1 MSTTTT
7 AQQYVKLRMEDRV
20 AVVTIDH
27 APVNA
32 LSSAVM
38 SELAATIDQ
47 LGADDNVKAIVITGN
62 GMAFVAGADIN
73 EIAAIDSPTKAKD
86 LVSGGQSVFSKIEN
100 LKKPVIAAING
111 VALGGGLELALACH
125 IRIASDRAK
134 LGLVEINLGIMPG
147 FGGTVRLPRVV
158 GWAKATEMI
167 LTAETVSAQ
176 DAYRIGLVNKVV
188 PEGDTVKNAVGM
200 AKKIAGFGAMAIG
213 AILTSLNEGREL
225 SVERHLEREADL
237 FAGLSA
243 TADMREGV
251 TAFKEKRRPTFTDK

>member
-1 MSTTTT
+1 MTT
-7 AQQYVKLRMEDRV
+7 ATQQYVKVRMEDKV

-32 LSSAVM
+32 LNTPTM
-38 SELAATIDQ
+38 GELAATFEQ
-47 LGADDNVKAIVITGN
+47 LGNDANVKAIVLTGN

-73 EIAAIDSPTKAKD
+73 EIAAIENPVQAKE
-86 LVSGGQSVFSKIEN
+86 LVSQGQKVFSMIEK

-134 LGLVEINLGIMPG
+134 LGLVEINLGIIPG

-167 LTAETVSAQ
+167 L
-176 DAYRIGLVNKVV
+176 
-188 PEGDTVKNAVGM
+188 
-200 AKKIAGFGAMAIG
+200 
-213 AILTSLNEGREL
+213 
-225 SVERHLEREADL
+225 
-237 FAGLSA
+237 
-243 TADMREGV
+243 
-251 TAFKEKRRPTFTDK
+251 